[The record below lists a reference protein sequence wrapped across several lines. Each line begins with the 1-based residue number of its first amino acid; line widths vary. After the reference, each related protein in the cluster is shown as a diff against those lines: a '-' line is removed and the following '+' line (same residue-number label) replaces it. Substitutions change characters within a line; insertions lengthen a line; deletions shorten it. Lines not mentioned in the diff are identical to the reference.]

1 VNSIYAPAFW
11 LYARVG
17 LPAGMTLSAILFL
30 VPTALA
36 LTAALPPSVNWA
48 AALVLCTLACYF
60 LAAVRMY
67 RSRGIGGLV
76 QLMERIASGELV
88 TENTQGSQAGQG
100 ADIVRLQEAIMQM
113 NRSLAAIV
121 KQVSASAEAI
131 SMGARTIAEGNA
143 QLSERTHS
151 QAASLEETASGME
164 QLAALARQNAEHCSR
179 ANELADGAGQVAVTA
194 ASRMQE
200 VAATMR
206 QIDDSARRVSDIL
219 STVEGIAFQTNILA
233 LNAAVEAA
241 RAGEHGRGFAVVA
254 SEVRALAQRSAQAA
268 REIKDIINLSADNVQ
283 KGRGLVD
290 ATERTMKE
298 AVAGAREVTQ
308 VIAAIAQSSRQQ
320 SGSVEEINRAIVAID
335 AATQQNAALVEE
347 AASSTEDFQRESAEL
362 VRAIGRFK
370 TDRAADR
377 ARAVALVKA
386 GVRHVRKV
394 GLERACRDFM
404 EPRGGFIQ
412 GEDYLF
418 VVDLNC
424 RRLAFPPDPST
435 VGQSDWD
442 LRDADGN
449 YLSRQNV
456 EIARTAGSGWND
468 FRVPNPVSGRIEPKS
483 AYVERVGDAVIG
495 CGIYRRDGGSV
506 VQDVAAAQRAGVA
519 YLDPSLRRLVGVG
532 KR

>member
-1 VNSIYAPAFW
+1 MRSFFAPAFW
-11 LYARVG
+11 LYARIG

-36 LTAALPPSVNWA
+36 LTGVLGPSATWA
-48 AALVLCTLACYF
+48 AALVLCPLACYF
-60 LAAVRMY
+60 LAAVRLY
-67 RSRGIGGLV
+67 RSRGIGSLV

-88 TENTQGSQAGQG
+88 TESAQSAQAGQG
-100 ADIVRLQEAIMQM
+100 ADIVRLHDAIMQM
-113 NRSLAAIV
+113 NRSLAGIV
-121 KQVSASAEAI
+121 KQVTASAEAI
-131 SMGARTIAEGNA
+131 SMGARTIAEGNS

-164 QLAALARQNAEHCSR
+164 QLAAFARQNAEHCTR
-179 ANELADGAGQVAVTA
+179 ANDLAADSGQVAVKA
-194 ASRMQE
+194 ASSMQQM
-200 VAATMR
+200 AATMR
-206 QIDDSARRVSDIL
+206 QIDSSARQVSEIL
-219 STVEGIAFQTNILA
+219 ATVEGIAFQTNILA

-268 REIKDIINLSADNVQ
+268 REIKDIIGHSAESVQ

-290 ATERTMKE
+290 ATERTMTDV
-298 AVAGAREVTQ
+298 VASAKEVTQ
-308 VIAAIAQSSRQQ
+308 VLAAIAQSSRQQ

-347 AASSTEDFQRESAEL
+347 AASATEDFQRESAQL

-370 TDRAADR
+370 TDRAEDR
-377 ARAVALVKA
+377 ARAVALVKS
-386 GVRHVRKV
+386 GVRHMRKV

-404 EPRGGFIQ
+404 DPRGGFVQ

-418 VVDLNC
+418 VVDMQC

-435 VGQSDWD
+435 VGQSDWN
-442 LRDADGN
+442 LQDADGN

-468 FRVPNPVSGRIEPKS
+468 FRVPNPVSGRVEPKS
-483 AYVERVGDAVIG
+483 AYVERVDEAVIG
-495 CGIYRRDGGSV
+495 CGIYRRDEAAPAPLA
-506 VQDVAAAQRAGVA
+506 VARPAVIPRAQPAVR
-519 YLDPSLRRLVGVG
+519 LSSSTRR
-532 KR
+532 